1 MVSIVITAYNVE
13 QFIEQAIRSCLAQSF
28 KNIECIVVEDCSAD
42 ATARIIEQ
50 TENSDKRV
58 RVIKNEKNLGAGA
71 SRRKGIEAAKGEY
84 ILLLDGDDWLNEDF
98 IEALYKRAKECDA
111 DIVSGGIKVVRENGA
126 WEATSYGNCITEGM
140 EKVTRFWGEKVV
152 FMNNKLIHR
161 RLHEKVPYC
170 ERRFIEDT
178 PTIIKQLYFAN
189 KVAYVDNTGYN
200 YRMQAGSLTH
210 RASPFKYALFR
221 ALCAEELITFFEE
234 HDKEYIKSIPL
245 AVGYAQQI
253 QRIREINPTEEM
265 IVPFNK
271 EWIDFTTAMIRRLR

>member
-28 KNIECIVVEDCSAD
+28 KEIECIVVEDCSAD

-50 TENSDKRV
+50 AENSDKRV

-98 IEALYKRAKECDA
+98 IEALHKRAKECNA

-200 YRMQAGSLTH
+200 YRMQGGSLTH

-253 QRIREINPTEEM
+253 QRIRAINPTEEM